1 MFRQINRLARWRAPG
16 RRSGA
21 HRMAPRGLLR
31 VPYQRGRLQK
41 SQRRSASLL
50 RRGCHIGR
58 AASRAAPC
66 SPLRWRGSGGCSSRI
81 FPAVSTHAHAQ
92 TRCSARAGNRF
103 GGRRSRG
110 RARLPHPPP
119 HINPHLKLIRV
130 RHLPKPPQTPQ
141 LNWPLVEPAVQIAI
155 PAEALFPLG
164 AVPQGVDFVAD
175 LSIAPD
181 GSAKRLRLEPQ
192 LIRFERSR

>member
-1 MFRQINRLARWRAPG
+1 VDAYKKVSVALQAYCDAAAT
-16 RRSGA
+16 SGVQRVA
-21 HRMAPRGLLR
+21 QLR
-31 VPYQRGRLQK
+31 VLPFVGAAAAVAALAFFLLCPHTRMLKPAAQPAPAIA
-41 SQRRSASLL
+41 SADVV
-50 RRGCHIGR
+50 HE
-58 AASRAAPC
+58 AE
-66 SPLRWRGSGGCSSRI
+66 
-81 FPAVSTHAHAQ
+81 PA
-92 TRCSARAGNRF
+92 
-103 GGRRSRG
+103 
-110 RARLPHPPP
+110 LPHPPP